1 MRRSEE
7 DQLRNKLSRQLQMVS
22 DALLHGKG
30 EVSDDQMATMERLA
44 QITKLSDAAKPPRKR
59 WPVLALLGIILL
71 TLSVLLFSRV
81 SQTEIELDIE
91 ASGVGFAL
99 SGQQVIIDVAEL
111 SALGVSGLKAIHL
124 PRSRGRAA
132 RDLSDAEAAMRLTPG
147 SDGKKYGTVT
157 LAAMTLPADT
167 RVWVSVAQSLQQHR
181 LTLKGDSLVFR
192 ATVNGPLRIGLASAP
207 VEQHFFES
215 PKSIRLYAGSN
226 VVDLDLTPSGSS
238 ALNLQ
243 PQLSISNLT
252 FSRIN
257 EYLDVE
263 RTVVRR
269 VSTVLSGSVYFNELN
284 DRKRLLRPGEMIQFN
299 QSQGEIRSLQMHDG
313 KISLKFHGLVRGMR
327 TGSGDSSWSLMPTY
341 LDWLLARHGLALLW
355 GATLYFFGL
364 VLGILR
370 WWGTRL

>member
-1 MRRSEE
+1 
-7 DQLRNKLSRQLQMVS
+7 
-22 DALLHGKG
+22 
-30 EVSDDQMATMERLA
+30 MANLKRLA
-44 QITKLSDAAKPPRKR
+44 QITKFSDVAKPPRKR

-91 ASGVGFAL
+91 TSGVGFVL

-111 SALGVSGLKAIHL
+111 SVLGVSGLKAIHL

-132 RDLSDAEAAMRLTPG
+132 DDLSDAETAIRLTPG
-147 SDGKKYGTVT
+147 SVEKKYGTVT

-167 RVWVSVAQSLQQHR
+167 RVRVSATESPQQHR
-181 LTLKGDSLVFR
+181 LTLKGENLAFR
-192 ATVNGPLRIGLASAP
+192 ATVNGPLRVGQVSAP
-207 VEQHFFES
+207 VKQHYFES

-226 VVDLDLTPSGSS
+226 EVDLDLAPSGSS

-243 PQLSISNLT
+243 AQLSINDLN
-252 FSRIN
+252 FFHID
-257 EYLDVE
+257 EYLDLE

-284 DRKRLLRPGEMIQFN
+284 DRKRLLRPGEMIQFDH
-299 QSQGEIRSLQMHDG
+299 SQGEIRSLLMHQG

-327 TGSGDSSWSLMPTY
+327 TGSGDNSWSLMPTY
-341 LDWLLARHGLALLW
+341 LDWLHARHGLALLW
-355 GATLYFFGL
+355 GATLYIFGM

-370 WWGTRL
+370 WWGIRL